1 MISSS
6 CVCKYGRDFSM
17 LWIVIAVGLL
27 TGCADSEEGP
37 SLYDV
42 SGTVSF
48 DGAPLETGRILFK
61 PKDGSGSFSA
71 EIAAGEYSLETAPGQ
86 MTVEITASRI
96 IPGKFESASP
106 DEEAQPVG
114 EMYVPEAYNA
124 KTTLRADVTTAGENT
139 FPFELTS
146 S

>member
-1 MISSS
+1 MISNN
-6 CVCKYGRDFSM
+6 CVSKHVRKCLM
-17 LWIVIAVGLL
+17 LGMTIAVVQLAGFS
-27 TGCADSEEGP
+27 DSEEGP
-37 SLYDV
+37 QLYDV

-71 EIAAGEYSLETAPGQ
+71 EITDGEYSLETAPGQ

-96 IPGKFESASP
+96 IPGKFTSASP
-106 DEEAQPVG
+106 DEEPQPVG
-114 EMYVPEAYNA
+114 EMYIPETYNS
-124 KTTLRADVTTAGENT
+124 KTNLRADITTAGENT
-139 FPFELTS
+139 FAFDLKS